1 MTRDNLPKPKPL
13 VLSLSKHR
21 SFLRA
26 ARAASKAER
35 SPSTALQALRTCFDR
50 LRTGGI
56 LGVAVLGFAT
66 ALVGAAP
73 ATQVNNVAI
82 TASAFPATL
91 AEFGFFADAA
101 AQKPNTGVTPYRL
114 NTPLWSDGAEKL
126 RFLYL
131 PPGTK
136 AKAGGEELLALPVG
150 AALIKTFQFGT
161 RKIETRVLLHR
172 AEGWVALP
180 YQWNAAQ
187 TEAKLVLGGARL
199 ALTTPQGA
207 AISYA
212 IPNKNQ
218 CKECHGLAG
227 VVTPIGPKA
236 RNLAPAWLDAQVKA
250 GRLDRS
256 PAVALRLPLWEDRA
270 KSPAAPVARGYLD
283 ANCGHCHNPAGS
295 ASNSGLDLRWEQ
307 NDPALLGIRKRPV
320 AAGRGAG
327 VYEFDIVPGEPDR
340 SILTYRMASLEGG
353 VAMPELGKAT
363 VDAEG
368 VKAVRAWIAGMKR

>member
-1 MTRDNLPKPKPL
+1 MSFAYLNPF

-21 SFLRA
+21 SSLRA
-26 ARAASKAER
+26 LSARLKQER
-35 SPSTALQALRTCFDR
+35 SSDR
-50 LRTGGI
+50 LRTSGVWGKGI
-56 LGVAVLGFAT
+56 LLVPASAVL
-66 ALVGAAP
+66 ALSLGAASP
-73 ATQVNNVAI
+73 ESVNDTAI
-82 TASAFPATL
+82 TASAYPATL
-91 AEFGFFADAA
+91 TEYRFFTDAP
-101 AQKPNTGVTPYRL
+101 AQKPSARVTPYRL

-126 RFLYL
+126 RFVYL
-131 PPGTK
+131 PSG
-136 AKAGGEELLALPVG
+136 AKATSTGEGLLDLPVG
-150 AALIKTFQFGT
+150 AALIKTFAFGT
-161 RKIETRVLLHR
+161 RKMETRVLLHR

-187 TEAKLVLGGARL
+187 TEAKLALGGARVPV
-199 ALTTPQGA
+199 TTPQGA

-218 CKECHGLAG
+218 CKECHGLSG

-236 RNLAPAWLDAQVKA
+236 RNLSPAWLAGEVKA

-256 PAVALRLPLWEDRA
+256 PAVAMRLPVWEDRA
-270 KSPAAPVARGYLD
+270 QAPVAAVARGYLD

-307 NDPALLGIRKRPV
+307 NNPALLGIGKRPV

-327 VYEFDIVPGEPDR
+327 DNEFDVVPGDPQH

-363 VDAEG
+363 VDGEG
-368 VKAVRAWIAGMKR
+368 LKAVCAWIAGLKR